1 MCPHKRAFVLSDGII
16 GDDPGSPSPF
26 VSCPMHKRNYSLT
39 ADEDAGGGKCLNDQ
53 AVSIATFSI
62 EARGDEIWL
71 KLPPVD
77 ELDSGRVLG
86 TSRWRVKKSEVPDEL
101 ASLDKFTTKTKIKFA
116 NVTEGG
122 CGDNKLDW

>member
-26 VSCPMHKRNYSLT
+26 VSCPMHKRTYSLA
-39 ADEDAGGGKCLNDQ
+39 ADKDAGGGKCLNEE
-53 AVSIATFSI
+53 AVSIATFLI

-71 KLPPVD
+71 KPPEG
-77 ELDSGRVLG
+77 ELDSVLG
-86 TSRWRVKKSEVPDEL
+86 ASGWRVKKSEVPDKL
-101 ASLDKFTTKTKIKFA
+101 ASLDKFTAKTKIKFA
-116 NVTEGG
+116 NVSEGG